1 MVQKGQSDK
10 LKVCFPFDILGGPLC
25 AAESV
30 KNLGVCPNMFRTSAK
45 VVLYNSMTLDM
56 SESFLLYIL
65 LSMLLSQNKGIN
77 SPIESIKTWV
87 CGLILIC
94 SLKHIFFKHIQRV
107 CKNCLMQH
115 RDFSFSKFSLCKLQC
130 IQNNAARILGS
141 PI

>member
-1 MVQKGQSDK
+1 MSTSK
-10 LKVCFPFDILGGPLC
+10 LKLNPEKTEFIIFGSKFPFDILGGPLC

-45 VVLYNSMTLDM
+45 VALYNSMTLDM

-94 SLKHIFFKHIQRV
+94 SFQTYFFQTY
-107 CKNCLMQH
+107 
-115 RDFSFSKFSLCKLQC
+115 SESLQKLFDATQGL
-130 IQNNAARILGS
+130 QFFYVQS
-141 PI
+141 M